1 MVELLTPLLLA
12 FVVAVG
18 ITKLAEV
25 VSRRRGLL
33 DMPNDRSSHVTPT
46 PRIGGVGII
55 AGATAGLLVAGGWRE
70 PESLVV
76 LGAAGAL
83 GLVGLADDIGRR
95 SLIGKYLAQL
105 VSSAVVA
112 IAFTPVL
119 AVTVGE
125 ASLTID
131 GAAAAFLT
139 VLWLTAVI
147 NAFNF
152 VDGIDGMLG
161 SLVVVFGVAGAG
173 MVGPEA
179 DAPLLVAAAASLGFL
194 VWNHAPASIFMG
206 DVGSQFLGLWVGA
219 SLLRSPGAS
228 VEVVPLLILLGL
240 VLFDTGLTLV
250 RRMREGKNLFAAH
263 REHLYQRLGA
273 SGAPHRAVAAAYA
286 GLTAVLATI
295 ALAWTGQPLP
305 VQVAF
310 LLVVALACWL
320 LLAWVRRLERSSPP
334 T

>member
-1 MVELLTPLLLA
+1 MVDLLTPMLLA

-18 ITKLAEV
+18 VTKLAEV

-33 DMPNDRSSHVTPT
+33 DVPNDRSSHVTPT

-70 PESLVV
+70 LEALVV
-76 LGAAGAL
+76 LTVAGVL

-95 SLIGKYLAQL
+95 SLVGKYLAQL

-119 AVTVGE
+119 AFTVGE
-125 ASLTID
+125 ASLKID
-131 GAAAAFLT
+131 GVAAGVLT

-161 SLVVVFGVAGAG
+161 SLVVVIGLAGAG
-173 MVGPEA
+173 LVGPGA

-194 VWNHAPASIFMG
+194 TWNYAPASTFMG
-206 DVGSQFLGLWVGA
+206 DVGSQFLGVWVGA
-219 SLLRSPGAS
+219 SLLRSTGET

-240 VLFDTGLTLV
+240 ILFDTGLTLV

-263 REHLYQRLGA
+263 REHLYQRLVA
-273 SGAPHRAVAAAYA
+273 SGASHRVVTGAYA
-286 GLTAVLATI
+286 GATALLAAI
-295 ALAWTGQPLP
+295 ALAWPGQPMALQAAL
-305 VQVAF
+305 VV
-310 LLVVALACWL
+310 VVALAGWL
-320 LLAWVRRLERSSPP
+320 LVAWVWRSERTNLP